1 MLRSLLS
8 IRLET
13 TAVAKFART
22 WISAVIDRVGSR
34 LPRIVLMTPVIL
46 LTHSIPHAIAD
57 ESEAPNRTLD
67 IVVLIQ
73 PQPSYRVKAQEWGR
87 VFQELG
93 YSVRFRE
100 PRASEA
106 LRIEDQDRDDFLAT
120 QVVAA
125 MEASGSIQIGGQ
137 KFDINNT
144 KQLTLAL
151 EEIKR
156 HGAKGPPNSNPTW
169 GLTDEQ
175 FKEVTRILG
184 VPVENSVELQSSI
197 LAIESIGLPGNMR
210 MKFTEAARQQAL
222 AKRPDSAPETIEL
235 QGFTKGASIAIILA
249 QYGLGFRPKFVAP
262 GHYDLEIDRGNES
275 SNLWP
280 IGWKPEQSFSEIL
293 PAYFR
298 AIPLDV
304 EDVEVNALV
313 GAITDKLGMPYFSSA
328 SELASKNLDI
338 NSLKY
343 TRKNA
348 RISPARLL
356 TSVGDKFELGFDIRV
371 DEAGKMFLWV
381 TTAED
386 TKSFRHRFAHVVQK

>member
-8 IRLET
+8 HVLET
-13 TAVAKFART
+13 TAVATFTRT
-22 WISAVIDRVGSR
+22 WISAVMDRAGSH
-34 LPRIVLMTPVIL
+34 LLRIILVMPAIL
-46 LTHSIPHAIAD
+46 LTLSIQHAVAD
-57 ESEAPNRTLD
+57 ESDAPKRVLD
-67 IVVLIQ
+67 VDILIQ
-73 PQPSYRVKAQEWGR
+73 SQPSYRVKAQEWGR

-93 YSVRFRE
+93 YSARFRE
-100 PRASEA
+100 PRAGEA
-106 LRIEDQDRDDFLAT
+106 PRIEDRDRDDFLAT
-120 QVVAA
+120 HVVAA
-125 MEASGSIQIGGQ
+125 MEANGAIQIGGQ
-137 KFDINNT
+137 KFDIDNT
-144 KQLTLAL
+144 NQLTLAL
-151 EEIKR
+151 EEIQR
-156 HGAKGPPNSNPTW
+156 HGAKGPPNSSPTW
-169 GLTDEQ
+169 GLTDDQ

-210 MKFTEAARQQAL
+210 MKFTDAARQQAL
-222 AKRPDSAPETIEL
+222 AKRPDTAPETIEL
-235 QGFTKGASIAIILA
+235 QGFTKGSAIAIVLA

-262 GHYDLEIDRGNES
+262 GHYDLEIDRGNEA

-313 GAITDKLGMPYFSSA
+313 SAIADKLGIPYFSSA
-328 SELASKNLDI
+328 SVLASKNLDI
-338 NSLKY
+338 QSLKY
-343 TRKNA
+343 TRKQD

-371 DEAGKMFLWV
+371 DEAGKMFLWI

-386 TKSFRHRFAHVVQK
+386 TRSFRHRFAHVGQK